1 MEPAWLQKLDGEL
14 RERVQPA
21 GMPAGS
27 DLMKATLTHEPFTR
41 SDWVYERKLDGERIL
56 AIKDGDRIR
65 LLTRNERTPSDGRG

>member
-27 DLMKATLTHEPFTR
+27 DLMKATVTHEPFTR

-56 AIKDGDRIR
+56 AIKDGDRIC
-65 LLTRNERTPSDGRG
+65 LLAHNERTPSDGRG